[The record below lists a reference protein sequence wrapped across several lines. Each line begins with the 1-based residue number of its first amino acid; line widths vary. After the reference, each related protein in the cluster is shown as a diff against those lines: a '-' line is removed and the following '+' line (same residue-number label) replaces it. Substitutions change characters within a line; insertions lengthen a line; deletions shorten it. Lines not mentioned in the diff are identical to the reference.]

1 LVKSMTGFGR
11 GTATTAQGKI
21 QLEIRTVNHRFFEI
35 SSRLPENLAMF
46 EDKIRAEVAKKVKR
60 GKANLS
66 VTYDSPKKAD
76 PRLIINK
83 PLAKKYKNLL
93 IDLRRSLSLNDG
105 IDFSQII
112 SFPGV
117 ISIEDKPKEDI
128 NLWPGLKSALDSAVS
143 GLIGMREKEGR
154 VLVSDVMRRKKSIL
168 KDLAGIERRS
178 KLALKEYR
186 ARLIKKIHELSSGKM
201 NLDKGRIELEVAL
214 FAKNSDISE
223 EITRIKSHL
232 KSFGDTVV
240 GQEEVGR
247 KLDFISQELHREI
260 NTVGQKTSDYRI
272 AQLAISIKGEV
283 EKIREQIQNLE

>member
-1 LVKSMTGFGR
+1 LAKSMTGFGR
-11 GTATTAQGKI
+11 GTAAAAHGKK

-66 VTYDSPKKAD
+66 VTYDSPKRAN
-76 PRLIINK
+76 PRLIIDK
-83 PLAKKYKNLL
+83 PLAKKYKDLL
-93 IDLRRSLSLNDG
+93 IDLRRSLSLNDE

-117 ISIEDKPKEDI
+117 ISIEDKPKEDM
-128 NLWPGLKSALDSAVS
+128 NPWPGLKSALDSALA

-154 VLVSDVMRRKKSIL
+154 SLIADIMKRKKSIL
-168 KDLAGIERRS
+168 RDLTAVERRS

-232 KSFGDTVV
+232 KSFGDTVT